1 MVMRKDLK
9 DSILGLTK
17 DNRPQN
23 HTLWSGVKKTDL
35 KTINHGCEAA

>member
-9 DSILGLTK
+9 ESIFGVTK

-23 HTLWSGVKKTDL
+23 CTLWSGVKKTDH